1 MRFFLHQ
8 TDDIHKF
15 HLSMPPTTEP
25 LGSGSQK
32 YHFVKMNQKSEEKTD
47 VLFIGRIE
55 RHNPEC
61 TKTNDSNNNKDAR
74 TLNRLP

>member
-1 MRFFLHQ
+1 
-8 TDDIHKF
+8 
-15 HLSMPPTTEP
+15 
-25 LGSGSQK
+25 
-32 YHFVKMNQKSEEKTD
+32 MNQKSEEKTD